1 MTTIMN
7 SLYNLELRLFLALA
21 TLVFNELINGLLF
34 GGNINTNTSNTNN
47 DVHFV
52 IEASR

>member
-21 TLVFNELINGLLF
+21 TLVFNELINGLVF
-34 GGNINTNTSNTNN
+34 GDNTNN
-47 DVHFV
+47 EASDVYFV
-52 IEASR
+52 IKASR